1 MAPPVLYA
9 FLSLLLAQLAFCS
22 APDVVV
28 ESRATS
34 ALSFSAS
41 NWIWIPTTTT
51 NAVALRKD
59 FTPPLGKSLIAA
71 EMIIT
76 AVSAFGLFVNGEYI
90 GPGTPP
96 TRGRFAKR
104 YCIDLLPSFNVF
116 AVNAT
121 GSGVLAT
128 ILVTYSD
135 GTTDKLVTDGSWRV
149 HNGLPVGFEQLSF
162 DDTTWPSATIAATY
176 GAGAFSDVLVN
187 IPSDPPVVGL
197 ERAQWIW
204 TDVVPASGTL
214 PAGSRAFRRTFP
226 LATGQTASS
235 ASILI
240 TADDEYVLY
249 VNGVSIGNG
258 TSFRAARHYTV
269 DFATPTTEIVIGV
282 LATNAAA
289 SRAALI
295 FSMEVNMLPS
305 GRTNCTAGAFLLSD
319 VAWKSTKGAIPAG
332 FQQPGFDDSAWPA
345 VVAEAT
351 YPNGAWGTI
360 TIAAP
365 SPAITI

>member
-1 MAPPVLYA
+1 MAPLLLYA
-9 FLSLLLAQLAFCS
+9 FLSLLMAKLSFCS
-22 APDVVV
+22 APDTMI
-28 ESRATS
+28 ENRATS
-34 ALSFSAS
+34 ALSLSAS
-41 NWIWIPTTTT
+41 NWIWVPTTTT
-51 NAVALRKD
+51 NVVGFRKD

-76 AVSAFGLFVNGEYI
+76 ADGAFGLFVNGEYI
-90 GPGTPP
+90 GHGTGRP
-96 TRGRFAKR
+96 RFAMR

-116 AVNAT
+116 AVNST
-121 GSGVLAT
+121 GGGILAT

-149 HNGLPVGFEQLSF
+149 HNGLPAGFEQLSF
-162 DDTTWPSATIAATY
+162 DDTAWPSATIVAAY
-176 GAGAFSDVLVN
+176 GAGSFSDVLVN
-187 IPSDPPVVGL
+187 IPSDPPIIGL

-204 TDVVPASGTL
+204 TDVVPANEIL

-226 LATGQTASS
+226 LAPGQTAMS
-235 ASILI
+235 ATILI
-240 TADDEYVLY
+240 AADDQYALY

-258 TSFRAARHYTV
+258 TSYHRARHYTV
-269 DFATPTTEIVIGV
+269 DFATPTAEIVLGV
-282 LATNAAA
+282 LATNGATGH
-289 SRAALI
+289 AALI
-295 FSMEVNMLPS
+295 FAMEVNMLPS

-319 VAWKSTKGAIPAG
+319 AGWKSTKGAIPVG

-345 VVAEAT
+345 AVAEAT

>member
-1 MAPPVLYA
+1 ML
-9 FLSLLLAQLAFCS
+9 
-22 APDVVV
+22 

-51 NAVALRKD
+51 NVVGLRKD

-76 AVSAFGLFVNGEYI
+76 ADGSFGLFVNGEYI
-90 GPGTPP
+90 GPGTPVGRP
-96 TRGRFAKR
+96 RFAKR

-116 AVNAT
+116 AVNST
-121 GSGVLAT
+121 GAGVLAT

-135 GTTDKLVTDGSWRV
+135 GTTDKLITDGSWRV
-149 HNGLPVGFEQLSF
+149 HNGLPTGFEQLSF
-162 DDTTWPSATIAATY
+162 DDTAWPSATIAAAY
-176 GAGAFSDVLVN
+176 GAGAFNDILVN

-226 LATGQTASS
+226 LATGQTAMS
-235 ASILI
+235 ATILI
-240 TADDEYVLY
+240 AADNAYALY
-249 VNGVSIGNG
+249 INGVSIGNG
-258 TSFRAARHYTV
+258 TSFKIARHYIV

-282 LATNAAA
+282 LATNTAA
-289 SRAALI
+289 STAGLL
-295 FSMEVNMLPS
+295 FSMEVNMLPT

-319 VAWKSTKGAIPAG
+319 AGWKSTKGAIPAG
-332 FQQPGFDDSAWPA
+332 FQEPGFDDSAWPA
-345 VVAEAT
+345 AFQEAA
-351 YPNGAWGTI
+351 YGDAPWGTI

>member
-1 MAPPVLYA
+1 L
-9 FLSLLLAQLAFCS
+9 
-22 APDVVV
+22 
-28 ESRATS
+28 
-34 ALSFSAS
+34 
-41 NWIWIPTTTT
+41 
-51 NAVALRKD
+51 
-59 FTPPLGKSLIAA
+59 
-71 EMIIT
+71 T
-76 AVSAFGLFVNGEYI
+76 ADGTFNLFVDGDFI
-90 GPGTPP
+90 GIGTPR
-96 TRGRFAKR
+96 TRGRYAKR

-121 GSGVLAT
+121 GSGSTGFGLLAT

-135 GTTDKLVTDGSWRV
+135 GTTDKLVTDGSWRA
-149 HNGLPVGFEQLSF
+149 HNGSPAGFEQPSF
-162 DDTTWPSATIAATY
+162 DDTAWPSATIAA
-176 GAGAFSDVLVN
+176 ADVLVN

-214 PAGSRAFRRTFP
+214 PTGSRAFRRTFP
-226 LATGQTASS
+226 LATGQTAMS
-235 ASILI
+235 ATILI
-240 TADDEYVLY
+240 AADDEYKLY
-249 VNGVSIGNG
+249 VNGVSIGSG
-258 TSFRAARHYTV
+258 TSFKTAQHYTV

-289 SRAALI
+289 STAALI

-319 VAWKSTKGAIPAG
+319 VAWKLTKGAIPAG

-345 VVAEAT
+345 VVAEAM
-351 YPNGAWGTI
+351 YPNGVCGTI